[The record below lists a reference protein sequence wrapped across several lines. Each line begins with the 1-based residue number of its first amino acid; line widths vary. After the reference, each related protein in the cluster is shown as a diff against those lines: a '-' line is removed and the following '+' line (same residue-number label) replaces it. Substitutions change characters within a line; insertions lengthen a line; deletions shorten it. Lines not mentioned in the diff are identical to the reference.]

1 MTLEQELAKAV
12 IDSHIVYTHLGDR
25 HCAHCKA
32 ENWED
37 MFEARSRR
45 VSHLDDC
52 IVLKANQLL
61 GEV

>member
-12 IDSHIVYTHLGDR
+12 IANHIFYTQTGDR
-25 HCAHCKA
+25 HCTHCKA

-37 MFEARSRR
+37 MFEARSRN
-45 VSHLDDC
+45 VSHSDNC
-52 IVLKANQLL
+52 IVLKAKQLL